1 MKLRNH
7 SLVCSNGIPTWP
19 PTWWWRGGEDNKH
32 PLGDIGVLKYVI
44 RCSIKPSTRCYLIME
59 YEGAEYL
66 GILRFDSYSVCQRVY
81 GFLLQHRGESI
92 QEIGEIDLDS
102 VYEERSANEVKGR
115 GG

>member
-1 MKLRNH
+1 
-7 SLVCSNGIPTWP
+7 
-19 PTWWWRGGEDNKH
+19 
-32 PLGDIGVLKYVI
+32 
-44 RCSIKPSTRCYLIME
+44 ME

-115 GG
+115 ERLKLAHFIKTGFHNGR